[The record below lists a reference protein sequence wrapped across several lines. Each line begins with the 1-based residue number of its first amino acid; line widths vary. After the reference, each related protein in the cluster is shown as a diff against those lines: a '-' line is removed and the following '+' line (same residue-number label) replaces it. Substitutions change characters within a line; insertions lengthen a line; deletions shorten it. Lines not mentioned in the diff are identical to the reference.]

1 MDKQT
6 SFPSPISSIDLNLP
20 AQPTG
25 TINTTHAPFSAPA
38 AASPNN
44 DIEQNKLNLAAQLL
58 AKGDH
63 DLARALILSV
73 ASTASGEVKVR
84 AIQLL
89 GQIR

>member
-1 MDKQT
+1 
-6 SFPSPISSIDLNLP
+6 
-20 AQPTG
+20 
-25 TINTTHAPFSAPA
+25 
-38 AASPNN
+38 
-44 DIEQNKLNLAAQLL
+44 LAAQLL
-58 AKGDH
+58 TKGDH